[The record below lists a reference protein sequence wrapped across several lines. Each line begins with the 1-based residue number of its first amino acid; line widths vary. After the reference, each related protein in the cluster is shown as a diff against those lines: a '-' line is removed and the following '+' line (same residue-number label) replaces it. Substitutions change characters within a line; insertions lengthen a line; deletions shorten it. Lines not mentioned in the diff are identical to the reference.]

1 MLRGEYGA
9 PPADM
14 NLALQEKA
22 LDGDEIVT
30 CRPADLLSP
39 EFDAQRAELL
49 DLAAEQNFTVDNETD
64 DTLTYALFPQ
74 VGLRFLKNRGD
85 SEAFEPRP
93 GLGDNGHASE
103 QASDSGVYTVEVEG
117 TAYSVKVTDED
128 ELRWRE
134 VTEPEVHTYVAPQST
149 VKTTTVPAPLTGT
162 VFKVLI
168 KKGDVVNEGDVI
180 IVLEAMKME
189 TEIRSPRAGQVDNI
203 YVNAGD
209 MINVGEA
216 LISLI
221 QK

>member
-1 MLRGEYGA
+1 
-9 PPADM
+9 
-14 NLALQEKA
+14 
-22 LDGDEIVT
+22 
-30 CRPADLLSP
+30 
-39 EFDAQRAELL
+39 
-49 DLAAEQNFTVDNETD
+49 
-64 DTLTYALFPQ
+64 
-74 VGLRFLKNRGD
+74 
-85 SEAFEPRP
+85 
-93 GLGDNGHASE
+93 
-103 QASDSGVYTVEVEG
+103 
-117 TAYSVKVTDED
+117 
-128 ELRWRE
+128 
-134 VTEPEVHTYVAPQST
+134 
-149 VKTTTVPAPLTGT
+149 